1 MLCAYSG
8 LLKWAALDHLH
19 PPHQSCMLYT
29 PQADINS
36 SPPWLLFM
44 CYRSGN
50 GESGNSNPLALMGH
64 LVVPKQQQLG
74 LLSAQCSLCTVLSLQ
89 HCSDSC
95 VSKCTAEMCCLQCLC
110 EIQLLKTVLEV
121 NTFERQNYLC
131 IFHILHLWK
140 LFPVNFKVS

>member
-1 MLCAYSG
+1 MAVYILRKSQCCNG
-8 LLKWAALDHLH
+8 GPEHTLI
-19 PPHQSCMLYT
+19 PPL
-29 PQADINS
+29 
-36 SPPWLLFM
+36 
-44 CYRSGN
+44 YRSGN

-121 NTFERQNYLC
+121 NTFERQNYVWL
-131 IFHILHLWK
+131 ISTYLVITHVIHVEG
-140 LFPVNFKVS
+140 LFYRI